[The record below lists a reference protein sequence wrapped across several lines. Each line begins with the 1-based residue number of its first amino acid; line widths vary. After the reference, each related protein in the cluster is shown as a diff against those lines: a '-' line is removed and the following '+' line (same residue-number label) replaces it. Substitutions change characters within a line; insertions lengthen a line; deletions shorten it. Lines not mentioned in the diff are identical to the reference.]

1 MSVWRDESK
10 GLINGRKPGDGAID
24 LTSDAEQ
31 EDSDHEENAPVS
43 ERQSGP
49 PSSPASR
56 RSQTSS
62 PLLRPPSSVSGHS
75 SALGDDDI
83 DIDALIQEDAEQQA
97 AALLRQPSP
106 PLNGPTQYR
115 TRPQPNP
122 DPDAMDE
129 DDDALWSSFNDP
141 SIFDDP
147 SVGKTSTSQ
156 GTSMAS
162 GGGPI
167 DDDEDMWQMLREQE
181 EEEERVRAHKR
192 ADQKPGAGGK
202 ISSVPS
208 LEERRPTNEEGWDEM
223 YD

>member
-24 LTSDAEQ
+24 ITSDAEQ
-31 EDSDHEENAPVS
+31 EDSDHEENAQVS

-62 PLLRPPSSVSGHS
+62 PPPRPPSSVSGHS

-147 SVGKTSTSQ
+147 SVVKSSTSQ
-156 GTSMAS
+156 ATSMAS
-162 GGGPI
+162 LS
-167 DDDEDMWQMLREQE
+167 Q
-181 EEEERVRAHKR
+181 
-192 ADQKPGAGGK
+192 
-202 ISSVPS
+202 
-208 LEERRPTNEEGWDEM
+208 
-223 YD
+223 